1 MADAEERACAAGT
14 ERRSMADRSRK
25 RRRKRIRITGCIC
38 ALAVMAGAGG
48 FAAYALPWAYHEFVG
63 MRNSI
68 IGRAAEETVNAA
80 AEQGADFPEL
90 TVTMEEVEGNF
101 YFQQLS
107 QDEQTV
113 YRELLQGVQGMEEC
127 ILLHAGREDQPA
139 KVYEYLLY
147 DRPELF
153 WCDGSS
159 QMTVY
164 EEYTELDPGYS
175 CTKAEKEQKQREIDQ
190 ASEECL
196 AGIGADVSEYEKIKY
211 VYE

>member
-159 QMTVY
+159 RMTVY
-164 EEYTELDPGYS
+164 DDHTEFYPGYT
-175 CTKAEKEQKQREIDQ
+175 CTAEVREQRQAQID
-190 ASEECL
+190 AAVEECVGKTD
-196 AGIGADVSEYEKIKY
+196 AGASEYERVKY
-211 VYE
+211 VF